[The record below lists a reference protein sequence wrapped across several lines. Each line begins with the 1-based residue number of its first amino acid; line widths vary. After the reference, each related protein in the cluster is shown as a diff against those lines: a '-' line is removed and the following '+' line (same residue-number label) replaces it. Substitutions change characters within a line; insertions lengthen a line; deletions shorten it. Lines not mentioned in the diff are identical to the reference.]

1 MGNTIDHYSSFMKYK
16 TENFLTD
23 TIFNFLIQQEPLT
36 NDEYSD
42 VKNRISESQVSPTAG
57 VSNSSESAA
66 SSSSL
71 TSLIKVRFS
80 LYKTKYF

>member
-1 MGNTIDHYSSFMKYK
+1 MTEHYSSIMDNK
-16 TENFLTD
+16 TKNSLTD
-23 TIFNFLIQQEPLT
+23 TIFNFLNQQEPLT

-71 TSLIKVRFS
+71 TSLIKVCFS
-80 LYKTKYF
+80 SYEWKYF